1 MTARQLWA
9 MTALVFAAA
18 LASLGWQANER
29 GWLRLARVSTLPAD
43 ILRPLDTGSAVA
55 PDIGAILA
63 FAPFGRPDR
72 VVAESDAPAK
82 PAPTKVN
89 FALRG
94 ILAYADK
101 AVSRAF
107 IYDGTDTN
115 AYRIGERVEDDVVL
129 TDVLAASVILKIDG
143 TEHELGFDGFIRDDL
158 IAGQTAPPTA
168 DVTEVAEAPNDPLAR
183 LAASLTAGR
192 GSLDLREAP
201 PPETIDDYID
211 KWRGRIQR
219 DPAEVMETIG
229 VERTDRGYRIKP
241 DPDIGVTLA
250 GLQPGDIVTR
260 LNGQAVGNI
269 DKDRQLYDQV
279 AAAGVARLE
288 VERSGE
294 TLLMTFSLR

>member
-1 MTARQLWA
+1 MTARQLWVLWVLA
-9 MTALVFAAA
+9 FAAT
-18 LASLGWQANER
+18 LASLVWQADER

-43 ILRPLDTGSAVA
+43 ILKPLDTARREA
-55 PDIGAILA
+55 PDVGAILA
-63 FAPFGRPDR
+63 FAPFGRADIA
-72 VVAESDAPAK
+72 VAQADTPQK

-94 ILAYADK
+94 ILAYADT
-101 AVSRAF
+101 AISRAF
-107 IYDGTDTN
+107 IYNGNDTET
-115 AYRIGERVEDDVVL
+115 YRIGDSVEDGVVL
-129 TDVLAASVILKIDG
+129 VDVLQASVILNIDG
-143 TEHELGFDGFIRDDL
+143 TEHELGFDGFIRDAL
-158 IAGQTAPPTA
+158 PAGQAQTAPP
-168 DVTEVAEAPNDPLAR
+168 EVPPAASGDPLAQ
-183 LAASLTAGR
+183 LAAALTAGR

-229 VERTDRGYRIKP
+229 VERTERGYRIKP

-260 LNGQAVGNI
+260 LNGQEVGNI
-269 DKDRQLYDQV
+269 DKDRELYDQV

-294 TLLMTFSLR
+294 TLLMTFSLK

>member
-115 AYRIGERVEDDVVL
+115 AYRIGESVEDDVVL

-158 IAGQTAPPTA
+158 IARVGPWGA
-168 DVTEVAEAPNDPLAR
+168 V
-183 LAASLTAGR
+183 
-192 GSLDLREAP
+192 
-201 PPETIDDYID
+201 
-211 KWRGRIQR
+211 RGR
-219 DPAEVMETIG
+219 
-229 VERTDRGYRIKP
+229 
-241 DPDIGVTLA
+241 
-250 GLQPGDIVTR
+250 
-260 LNGQAVGNI
+260 
-269 DKDRQLYDQV
+269 
-279 AAAGVARLE
+279 
-288 VERSGE
+288 
-294 TLLMTFSLR
+294 